1 MRSSPPLKKSQ
12 TDPAQAFPMNS
23 QSASVVGAGTAIV
36 DLLVRVD
43 DGFLTQE
50 LPDGRGNTT
59 WVDAA
64 RLDEMIR
71 RLHEQGF
78 RPEKAPGGSTGN
90 LLCGL
95 SELGCG
101 TRFLGWLGLDDD
113 GAYYRDTFAQSGG
126 GIGSFK
132 YLSSKHTGRCLSL
145 VSPDADRS
153 MVTDL
158 GASAEMRA
166 DGILPSDLDGAT
178 LLHTEGYLCGL
189 KDRTFLP
196 SLFESAKNAGIPV
209 SFDLASYGIVREYR
223 AELRAY
229 LSKYVD
235 IVFANE
241 LEAAEFAGTNDPDS
255 MLDAL
260 AQFCPVAAVKLGAL
274 GSIVRMDGHTVRIAP
289 ETADSVDATGAGDLW
304 QAGFLFGWL
313 NHAAP
318 EICGRIGSI
327 LGAAAVSHFGARL
340 PESVWQELRVR
351 IRSMV

>member
-1 MRSSPPLKKSQ
+1 MN
-12 TDPAQAFPMNS
+12 NS
-23 QSASVVGAGTAIV
+23 QSAAVLGAGTAIV

-43 DGFLTQE
+43 DEFLARE

-64 RLDEMIR
+64 RLDELIR
-71 RLHEQGF
+71 RLHERGF
-78 RPEKAPGGSTGN
+78 QLEKAPGGSTGN

-95 SELGCG
+95 SELGCE

-113 GAYYRDTFAQSGG
+113 GAYYRDTFAESGG
-126 GIGSFK
+126 GIHSFK
-132 YLSSKHTGRCLSL
+132 YHPSKHTGRCLSL

-158 GASAEMRA
+158 GAAAEMRA
-166 DGILPSDLDGAT
+166 DGILPSDLEGIS

-189 KDRTFLP
+189 NDRTFLP
-196 SLFESAKNAGIPV
+196 RLFEQAKNAKIPV
-209 SFDLASYGIVREYR
+209 SFDLASYGIVREYCDEIR
-223 AELRAY
+223 EY
-229 LSKYVD
+229 LSNYVD

-241 LEAAEFAGTNDPDS
+241 LEAAEFSGTNDPEA

-260 AQFCPVAAVKLGAL
+260 AKLCPVAAVKLGAL
-274 GSIVRMDGHTVRIAP
+274 GSVVRMNGRTVRIAP
-289 ETADSVDATGAGDLW
+289 APANPVDATGAGDLW

-313 NHAAP
+313 HRAAP

-340 PESVWQELRVR
+340 PEDRWRELRET
-351 IRSMV
+351 IRPLI

>member
-1 MRSSPPLKKSQ
+1 
-12 TDPAQAFPMNS
+12 MNS
-23 QSASVVGAGTAIV
+23 KSAAIVGAGTAIV

-64 RLDEMIR
+64 RLDDLLR
-71 RLHEQGF
+71 RLHERGF

-113 GAYYRDTFAQSGG
+113 GMYYRDSFAESGG
-126 GIGSFK
+126 GIHSFK
-132 YLSSKHTGRCLSL
+132 YHTSKHTGRCLSL

-158 GASAEMRA
+158 GASAEMNA
-166 DGILPSDLDGAT
+166 DEIWPSDLDGAD

-196 SLFESAKNAGIPV
+196 QLLERAKDAGIRV

-223 AELRAY
+223 AELREY
-229 LSKYVD
+229 LGKYVD
-235 IVFANE
+235 VVFANE
-241 LEAAEFAGTNDPDS
+241 LEAAEFAGTDDPEG

-260 AQFCPVAAVKLGAL
+260 ARLCPVAAVKLGAL
-274 GSIVRMDGHTVRIAP
+274 GSLVRMDGRTVRIAP
-289 ETADSVDATGAGDLW
+289 EPANPVDATGAGDLW
-304 QAGFLFGWL
+304 QAGFLFGL
-313 NHAAP
+313 LHRAGP
-318 EICGRIGSI
+318 EVCGRIGSI
-327 LGAAAVSHFGARL
+327 LGAAAVSNFGARL
-340 PESVWQELRVR
+340 PEDRWHGLRER
-351 IRSMV
+351 IHSMI

>member
-1 MRSSPPLKKSQ
+1 
-12 TDPAQAFPMNS
+12 MNS
-23 QSASVVGAGTAIV
+23 QSAAVVGAGTAIV

-43 DGFLTQE
+43 DDFLARE
-50 LPDGRGNTT
+50 LPGGRGNTT
-59 WVDAA
+59 WVDAT
-64 RLDEMIR
+64 RLDELVR
-71 RLHEQGF
+71 HLQERGF
-78 RPEKAPGGSTGN
+78 RLEKAPGGSTGN

-113 GAYYRDTFAQSGG
+113 GVYYRDTFAESGG
-126 GIGSFK
+126 GIHSFK
-132 YLSSKHTGRCLSL
+132 YHPSKHTGRCLSL

-158 GASAEMRA
+158 GASAEMNA
-166 DGILPSDLDGAT
+166 DEITPSDLDGAA

-196 SLFESAKNAGIPV
+196 RLLERAKNAGIPV

-223 AELRAY
+223 AELREY
-229 LSKYVD
+229 LSRYVD

-241 LEAAEFAGTNDPDS
+241 LESAEFAGTDDPES

-260 AQFCPVAAVKLGAL
+260 AQLCPVAAVKLGAL
-274 GSIVRMDGHTVRIAP
+274 GSIVRMDGRTVRIAP
-289 ETADSVDATGAGDLW
+289 EPADPVDATGAGDLW
-304 QAGFLFGWL
+304 QAGFLFGRL
-313 NHAAP
+313 HRAEP
-318 EICGRIGSI
+318 EICGRIGSV

-340 PESVWQELRVR
+340 PEDSWRELRER
-351 IRSMV
+351 IRTMI

>member
-1 MRSSPPLKKSQ
+1 MN
-12 TDPAQAFPMNS
+12 NS
-23 QSASVVGAGTAIV
+23 QSAAVLGAGTAIV

-43 DGFLTQE
+43 DDFLAQE

-59 WVDAA
+59 WVEAA
-64 RLDEMIR
+64 RLDELIR
-71 RLHEQGF
+71 RLHERGF
-78 RPEKAPGGSTGN
+78 QPEKAPGGSTGN

-95 SELGCG
+95 SELGLE

-113 GAYYRDTFAQSGG
+113 GVYYRDTFAESGG
-126 GIGSFK
+126 NTRSFK
-132 YLSSKHTGRCLSL
+132 YHPSKHTGRCLSL

-166 DGILPSDLDGAT
+166 NEIHVSDLEGVS

-189 KDRTFLP
+189 NDRTFLP
-196 SLFESAKNAGIPV
+196 RLFEQAKNAGIPV

-223 AELRAY
+223 DGIRDDLG
-229 LSKYVD
+229 KYVD

-241 LEAAEFAGTNDPDS
+241 LEAAEFAGTGDPES

-260 AQFCPVAAVKLGAL
+260 AELCPVAAVKLGAL
-274 GSIVRMDGHTVRIAP
+274 GSIVRMDGRTVRVAP
-289 ETADSVDATGAGDLW
+289 EQANPVDATGAGDLW

-313 NHAAP
+313 HHAAP
-318 EICGRIGSI
+318 EVCGRIGSI
-327 LGAAAVSHFGARL
+327 LGAAAVSNFGARL
-340 PESVWQELRVR
+340 PEDRWHELRER
-351 IRSMV
+351 IRSMI

>member
-1 MRSSPPLKKSQ
+1 
-12 TDPAQAFPMNS
+12 MNS
-23 QSASVVGAGTAIV
+23 QSVTVVGAGTAIV

-43 DGFLTQE
+43 DDFLSRE

-64 RLDEMIR
+64 RLDELIGSLQAR
-71 RLHEQGF
+71 GF
-78 RPEKAPGGSTGN
+78 LLEKAPGGSTGN

-113 GAYYRDTFAQSGG
+113 GVYYRDTFAESGG
-126 GIGSFK
+126 DVRSFK
-132 YLSSKHTGRCLSL
+132 YHASKHTGRCLSL

-158 GASAEMRA
+158 GASAEMNA
-166 DGILPSDLDGAT
+166 DGILPSDLDGAN

-196 SLFESAKNAGIPV
+196 RLLERAKNAGIPV

-223 AELRAY
+223 DTLRDY
-229 LSKYVD
+229 LDHYVD

-241 LEAAEFAGTNDPDS
+241 LEAAEFAGTNDPES
-255 MLDAL
+255 MLNAFSRL
-260 AQFCPVAAVKLGAL
+260 CPVAAVKLGSV
-274 GSIVRMDGHTVRIAP
+274 GSIIRMNGRTVRIAP
-289 ETADSVDATGAGDLW
+289 EHADAVDATGAGDLW

-313 NHAAP
+313 HHAAP
-318 EICGRIGSI
+318 EVCGRIGSI
-327 LGAAAVSHFGARL
+327 LGAAAVSNFGARL
-340 PESVWQELRVR
+340 PEDRWRDLRGR
-351 IRSMV
+351 IRALL

>member
-1 MRSSPPLKKSQ
+1 
-12 TDPAQAFPMNS
+12 MNS
-23 QSASVVGAGTAIV
+23 QSVAVIGAGTAIV

-43 DGFLTQE
+43 DAFLAQE

-64 RLDEMIR
+64 RLDELIR
-71 RLHEQGF
+71 RLSERGF
-78 RPEKAPGGSTGN
+78 HPEKAPGGSTGN

-95 SELGCG
+95 SELGCS

-113 GAYYRDTFAQSGG
+113 GVYYRDTFAESGG
-126 GIGSFK
+126 NTCSFK
-132 YLSSKHTGRCLSL
+132 YHPSRHTGRCLSL

-158 GASAEMRA
+158 GASAEMNA
-166 DGILPSDLDGAT
+166 NELLPDDLDGAT

-196 SLFESAKNAGIPV
+196 RLLERAKNAGIRV

-223 AELRAY
+223 AELREY
-229 LSKYVD
+229 LGKYVD
-235 IVFANE
+235 VVFANE
-241 LEAAEFAGTNDPDS
+241 LEAAEFAGTNDPET

-274 GSIVRMDGHTVRIAP
+274 GSLVRMDGRTVRIAP
-289 ETADSVDATGAGDLW
+289 EPANPVDATGAGDLW
-304 QAGFLFGWL
+304 QAGFLFGL
-313 NHAAP
+313 LHHAGP
-318 EICGRIGSI
+318 EACGRIGSV
-327 LGAAAVSHFGARL
+327 LGAAAVSNFGARL
-340 PESVWQELRVR
+340 PEERWHELRGSV
-351 IRSMV
+351 RSMI

>member
-1 MRSSPPLKKSQ
+1 
-12 TDPAQAFPMNS
+12 MNS
-23 QSASVVGAGTAIV
+23 QPVAAVGAGTAIV

-43 DGFLTQE
+43 DAFLAQE

-64 RLDEMIR
+64 RLDELTT
-71 RLHEQGF
+71 RLHERGF
-78 RPEKAPGGSTGN
+78 RLDKAPGGSTGN

-95 SELGCG
+95 SELGCN

-113 GAYYRDTFAQSGG
+113 GVYYRDTFAESGG
-126 GIGSFK
+126 DIRSFK
-132 YLSSKHTGRCLSL
+132 YHPSKHTGRCLSL

-158 GASAEMRA
+158 GASAEMNA
-166 DGILPSDLDGAT
+166 DEIRPGDLDGAN

-196 SLFESAKNAGIPV
+196 RLLERAKDAGIPV

-223 AELRAY
+223 AELRSY
-229 LSKYVD
+229 LSEYVD

-241 LEAAEFAGTNDPDS
+241 LEAAEFAGTNEPEA

-260 AQFCPVAAVKLGAL
+260 AQLCPVAAVKLGAL
-274 GSIVRMDGHTVRIAP
+274 GSLVRMDGRTVRIAP
-289 ETADSVDATGAGDLW
+289 EPANPVDATGAGDLW
-304 QAGFLFGWL
+304 QAGFLFGL
-313 NHAAP
+313 LHHAEP
-318 EICGRIGSI
+318 EVCGHIGSI
-327 LGAAAVSHFGARL
+327 LGAAAVSNYGARL
-340 PESVWQELRVR
+340 PEDRWRELRGR
-351 IRSMV
+351 IRAMI

>member
-1 MRSSPPLKKSQ
+1 
-12 TDPAQAFPMNS
+12 MNS
-23 QSASVVGAGTAIV
+23 QSVAIVGAGTAIV

-43 DGFLTQE
+43 DGFLARE

-59 WVDAA
+59 WVEAA
-64 RLDEMIR
+64 RLDELIN
-71 RLHEQGF
+71 RLQTCGF
-78 RPEKAPGGSTGN
+78 FLEKAPGGSTGN

-113 GAYYRDTFAQSGG
+113 GVYYRDTFAESGG
-126 GIGSFK
+126 DVRSFK
-132 YLSSKHTGRCLSL
+132 YHTSKHTGRCLSL
-145 VSPDADRS
+145 ISPDADRS

-158 GASAEMRA
+158 GASSEMAA
-166 DGILPSDLDGAT
+166 DGILPSDLDGAS

-196 SLFESAKNAGIPV
+196 QLLERAKNAGIPV

-223 AELRAY
+223 DMLRKY
-229 LSKYVD
+229 LNQYVD

-241 LEAAEFAGTNDPDS
+241 LEAAEFAGTNDPES

-260 AQFCPVAAVKLGAL
+260 ALLCPVAAVKLGAF
-274 GSIVRMDGHTVRIAP
+274 GSVVRMHGRTVRIAP
-289 ETADSVDATGAGDLW
+289 EHANAVDATGAGDLW

-313 NHAAP
+313 HHAAP
-318 EICGRIGSI
+318 EVCGRIGSI
-327 LGAAAVSHFGARL
+327 LGAAAVSNFGARL
-340 PESVWQELRVR
+340 PENCWRELRGR
-351 IRSMV
+351 IRTMI

>member
-1 MRSSPPLKKSQ
+1 
-12 TDPAQAFPMNS
+12 MNS
-23 QSASVVGAGTAIV
+23 QFAAVAGAGTAIV

-43 DGFLTQE
+43 DEFLAQE
-50 LPDGRGNTT
+50 LPGGRGDTT

-64 RLDEMIR
+64 RLDELIR
-71 RLHEQGF
+71 RLHERGF
-78 RPEKAPGGSTGN
+78 RLEKAPGGSTGN

-113 GAYYRDTFAQSGG
+113 GVYYRDTFAESGG
-126 GIGSFK
+126 GIYSFK
-132 YLSSKHTGRCLSL
+132 YHPSKHTGRCLSL
-145 VSPDADRS
+145 ISPDADRS

-158 GASAEMRA
+158 GAAAEMRA
-166 DGILPSDLDGAT
+166 EEIRPSDLDDAG

-196 SLFESAKNAGIPV
+196 RLFEQAKTAGIPV

-223 AELRAY
+223 EEIRGY
-229 LSKYVD
+229 LDQYVD

-241 LEAAEFAGTNDPDS
+241 LEAAEFAGTDDPES

-260 AQFCPVAAVKLGAL
+260 ARFCPVAAVKLGAL
-274 GSIVRMDGHTVRIAP
+274 GSIVRMDGRTVRIPP
-289 ETADSVDATGAGDLW
+289 EPAEPVDATGAGDLW
-304 QAGFLFGWL
+304 QAGFLFAWL
-313 NHAAP
+313 HHAGP
-318 EICGRIGSI
+318 EVCGRTGSI

-340 PESVWQELRVR
+340 PEALWGGLRERVR
-351 IRSMV
+351 TELSTQIHI

>member
-1 MRSSPPLKKSQ
+1 
-12 TDPAQAFPMNS
+12 MNNC
-23 QSASVVGAGTAIV
+23 QSAAVLGAGTAIV

-43 DGFLTQE
+43 DGFLAKE

-59 WVDAA
+59 WVEAA
-64 RLDEMIR
+64 RLDELIR
-71 RLHEQGF
+71 HLRERGF
-78 RPEKAPGGSTGN
+78 QLEKAPGGSTGN

-95 SELGCG
+95 SELGCE

-113 GAYYRDTFAQSGG
+113 GVYYRDTFSESGG
-126 GIGSFK
+126 SICSFK
-132 YLSSKHTGRCLSL
+132 YHPSKHTGRCLSL

-166 DGILPSDLDGAT
+166 EGIRESDLEGVS
-178 LLHTEGYLCGL
+178 LLHTEAYLCGL

-196 SLFESAKNAGIPV
+196 HLFEQAKNAGIPV
-209 SFDLASYGIVREYR
+209 SFDLASYGIAREYR
-223 AELRAY
+223 DGIRDY
-229 LSKYVD
+229 LGQYVD

-241 LEAAEFAGTNDPDS
+241 LEAAEFAGTGDPES

-260 AQFCPVAAVKLGAL
+260 AKLCPVAAVKLGAL
-274 GSIVRMDGHTVRIAP
+274 GSIVRMDGRTVMVAP
-289 ETADSVDATGAGDLW
+289 ESANAVDATGAGDLW

-313 NHAAP
+313 HHAAP
-318 EICGRIGSI
+318 EVCGHIGSI

-340 PESVWQELRVR
+340 PEDRWRELRER
-351 IRSMV
+351 IRSMI

>member
-1 MRSSPPLKKSQ
+1 
-12 TDPAQAFPMNS
+12 MNS
-23 QSASVVGAGTAIV
+23 QSAAVAGAGTAIV

-43 DGFLTQE
+43 DEILARE

-64 RLDEMIR
+64 RLDELIR
-71 RLHEQGF
+71 HLHERGF
-78 RPEKAPGGSTGN
+78 HLEKAPGGSTGN

-113 GAYYRDTFAQSGG
+113 GVYYRDTFAESGG
-126 GIGSFK
+126 GIHSFK
-132 YLSSKHTGRCLSL
+132 YHPSKHTGRCLSL

-166 DGILPSDLDGAT
+166 EEVLPSDLDGAG

-189 KDRTFLP
+189 NDRTFLS
-196 SLFESAKNAGIPV
+196 SLFERAKKAGIPV

-223 AELRAY
+223 NELREY
-229 LSKYVD
+229 LGQYVD

-241 LEAAEFAGTNDPDS
+241 LEAAEFAGTDDPES
-255 MLDAL
+255 MLGAL
-260 AQFCPVAAVKLGAL
+260 AQLCPVAAVKLGAL
-274 GSIVRMDGHTVRIAP
+274 GSLVRMDGRTVRIPP
-289 ETADSVDATGAGDLW
+289 EQADPVDATGAGDLW

-313 NHAAP
+313 HHAGP
-318 EICGRIGSI
+318 EVCGHIGSV
-327 LGAAAVSHFGARL
+327 LGAAAVSNFGARL
-340 PESVWQELRVR
+340 PEDRWHSLRER
-351 IRSMV
+351 IRAMV

>member
-1 MRSSPPLKKSQ
+1 
-12 TDPAQAFPMNS
+12 MNS
-23 QSASVVGAGTAIV
+23 QSVAVVGAGTAIV

-43 DGFLTQE
+43 DDFLSRE

-64 RLDEMIR
+64 RLDELIGSLQAR
-71 RLHEQGF
+71 GF
-78 RPEKAPGGSTGN
+78 LLEKAPGGSTGN

-113 GAYYRDTFAQSGG
+113 GVYYRDTFAESGG
-126 GIGSFK
+126 DVRSFK
-132 YLSSKHTGRCLSL
+132 YHASKHTGRCLSL

-158 GASAEMRA
+158 GASAEMNA
-166 DGILPSDLDGAT
+166 DGILPSDLAGT
-178 LLHTEGYLCGL
+178 NLLHTEGYLCGL

-196 SLFESAKNAGIPV
+196 RLLERAKNAGIPV

-223 AELRAY
+223 DTLRDY
-229 LSKYVD
+229 LDHYVD

-241 LEAAEFAGTNDPDS
+241 LEAAEFAGTNDPES

-260 AQFCPVAAVKLGAL
+260 SCLCPVAAVKLGSL
-274 GSIVRMDGHTVRIAP
+274 GSIIRMNGRTVRIAP
-289 ETADSVDATGAGDLW
+289 EHADAVDATGAGDLW

-313 NHAAP
+313 HHAAP
-318 EICGRIGSI
+318 EVCGRIGSI
-327 LGAAAVSHFGARL
+327 LGTAAVSNFGARL
-340 PESVWQELRVR
+340 PEDRWRDLRGR
-351 IRSMV
+351 IRALL

>member
-1 MRSSPPLKKSQ
+1 
-12 TDPAQAFPMNS
+12 MNS
-23 QSASVVGAGTAIV
+23 QSAAVAGAGTAIV

-43 DGFLTQE
+43 DEFLAKE
-50 LPDGRGNTT
+50 LPGGRGNTT

-64 RLDEMIR
+64 RLDELIR
-71 RLHEQGF
+71 RLHERGF
-78 RPEKAPGGSTGN
+78 HLEKAPGGSTGN

-113 GAYYRDTFAQSGG
+113 GMYYRDTFAESGG
-126 GIGSFK
+126 SIGSFK
-132 YLSSKHTGRCLSL
+132 YHPSKHTGRCLSL

-158 GASAEMRA
+158 GASAEMNA
-166 DGILPSDLDGAT
+166 DGIQPSDLDGAD

-196 SLFESAKNAGIPV
+196 RLFERAKNAGIPV

-223 AELRAY
+223 AELRKY
-229 LSKYVD
+229 LDQYVD
-235 IVFANE
+235 VVFANE
-241 LEAAEFAGTNDPDS
+241 LEAAEFAGTNDPEA

-260 AQFCPVAAVKLGAL
+260 SELCPAAAVKLGAL
-274 GSIVRMDGHTVRIAP
+274 GSIVRMDGRTARIAP
-289 ETADSVDATGAGDLW
+289 EPADPVDATGAGDLW

-313 NHAAP
+313 HHAGP
-318 EICGRIGSI
+318 EVCGRIGSI
-327 LGAAAVSHFGARL
+327 LGAAAVSNFGARL
-340 PESVWQELRVR
+340 PEERWRTLRERVR
-351 IRSMV
+351 AMI